1 MRCVNRPLRRVRI
14 NFGPPD
20 RRLAKQGAAK
30 QGAAKQGAAKQGAAK
45 QGRPHAFAILEQD

>member
-30 QGAAKQGAAKQGAAK
+30 QGAAKQGAAKQG
-45 QGRPHAFAILEQD
+45 RPHAFAILEQD